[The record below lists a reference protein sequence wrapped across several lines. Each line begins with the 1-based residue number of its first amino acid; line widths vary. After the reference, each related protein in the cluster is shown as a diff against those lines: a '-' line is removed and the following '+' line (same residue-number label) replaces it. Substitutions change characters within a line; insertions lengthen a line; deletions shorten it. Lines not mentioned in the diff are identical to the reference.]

1 MIHLYKTPVLCLVL
15 LIAAGSLQAR
25 QPDDSE
31 SNPLERS
38 GRNAVYVEMLG
49 NAINLLSI
57 NYERSLQD
65 NLHAR
70 IGFSYFS
77 FSDELRYEDRGDDLF
92 VDVFSIPASVSYTL
106 FEGVRQLELGL
117 GLTYVGFSFN
127 GGPYDLGYED
137 VELGNRYRG
146 LALTSIISY
155 RVSVSDYLFRIGLY
169 PYYMITIDSEL
180 TGFFHELDDRGA
192 INLNDFLD
200 LRGFQWMPGL
210 SFGRSF

>member
-1 MIHLYKTPVLCLVL
+1 MKHLYKTPVLCLVL
-15 LIAAGSLQAR
+15 LTATTSLHAE
-25 QPDDSE
+25 QPDDPE
-31 SNPLERS
+31 DNPLQRD
-38 GRNAVYVEMLG
+38 GRHAVYVEMLG
-49 NAINLLSI
+49 NAINLLSV
-57 NYERSLQD
+57 NYERSLHE

-70 IGFSYFS
+70 IGFSYFG

-92 VDVFSIPASVSYTL
+92 VDVYTVPASISYTL

-117 GLTYVGFSFN
+117 GLTYFGFAFD
-127 GGPYDLGYED
+127 GGPYDLGYEE

-155 RVSVSDYLFRIGLY
+155 RITVQDYLFRIGLY
-169 PYYMITIDSEL
+169 PFYMVTLDSEL

-192 INLNDFLD
+192 INVNDFLD